1 MFTSIMVALDG
12 SAQANDA
19 LAAAISIATLGNGH
33 LHLVTVPQPI
43 VVPAI
48 DGMMSYPLPF
58 DQGDMD
64 KAAKTILNAGVGL
77 VPEAVKS
84 RTTTKILYGDPAHAI
99 VDEAAKASIDLI
111 VLGRRGLGTFAGL
124 LLGSTTT
131 KVSQLAPCA
140 VLTVK

>member
-1 MFTSIMVALDG
+1 LR
-12 SAQANDA
+12 
-19 LAAAISIATLGNGH
+19 
-33 LHLVTVPQPI
+33 LVTVPQPLVI
-43 VVPAI
+43 PAV
-48 DGMMSYPLPF
+48 DGTMSYPLPF

-64 KAAKTILNAGVGL
+64 RGAKVILDAGLSL
-77 VPEAVKS
+77 VPDAIKG

-99 VDEAAKASIDLI
+99 VDDAGKNETDLI
-111 VLGRRGLGTFAGL
+111 VLGRRGLGTFTGL